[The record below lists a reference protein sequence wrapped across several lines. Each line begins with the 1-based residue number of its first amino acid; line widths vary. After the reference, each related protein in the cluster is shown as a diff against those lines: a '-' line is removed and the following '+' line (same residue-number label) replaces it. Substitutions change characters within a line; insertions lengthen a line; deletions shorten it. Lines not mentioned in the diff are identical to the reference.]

1 MYFFE
6 HRNIPVICLNL
17 KLTTL
22 SIYKASTTFDKD
34 KNRPWNEE
42 IVGLISRSITCSL
55 FFCQD
60 KPFCLFRINDVAL

>member
-22 SIYKASTTFDKD
+22 SKIK
-34 KNRPWNEE
+34 
-42 IVGLISRSITCSL
+42 GLLPATKKIKKVKKKC
-55 FFCQD
+55 
-60 KPFCLFRINDVAL
+60 